1 MMGNIDIILIC
12 HFKNTLY
19 FRQLVSL
26 HSLGFMHLY
35 IYKSNQLDITK
46 VLKQHGGF
54 QNYIALSNFI
64 ESVCTDYKSLSS
76 IRQLVLSYS
85 KSFSRFRQFVLTDWN
100 SFPPFTQFVLSDY
113 KLQFKKTIYNPRDK
127 IFEVRLLNL

>member
-46 VLKQHGGF
+46 ILIIRSHG
-54 QNYIALSNFI
+54 L
-64 ESVCTDYKSLSS
+64 E
-76 IRQLVLSYS
+76 
-85 KSFSRFRQFVLTDWN
+85 FV
-100 SFPPFTQFVLSDY
+100 S
-113 KLQFKKTIYNPRDK
+113 TIYTIRSLGLQVA
-127 IFEVRLLNL
+127 I